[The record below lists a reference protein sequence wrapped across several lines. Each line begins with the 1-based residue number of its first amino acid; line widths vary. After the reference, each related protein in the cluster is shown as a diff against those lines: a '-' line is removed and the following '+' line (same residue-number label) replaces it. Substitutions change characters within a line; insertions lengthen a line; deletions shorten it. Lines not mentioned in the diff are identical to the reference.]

1 MRSRSSRSLP
11 LALLSPALAVVAS
24 LGISQTAG
32 SAPSPAHEAAPAVAS
47 GLEIV
52 VLEAP
57 GCVYCDVFRAQDKAA
72 YEASPRA
79 RTAPLR
85 FLDLND
91 EAADKL
97 QLTGGPVNVVP
108 TFVVM
113 KDRKEVAR
121 IVGYVGLES
130 FIRVLNSILPG
141 NEDR

>member
-1 MRSRSSRSLP
+1 MRSRRSRSRTI
-11 LALLSPALAVVAS
+11 ALLSPALAVAAS
-24 LGISQTAG
+24 LGAPRPAD
-32 SAPSPAHEAAPAVAS
+32 SAPSPAHKLTPAAS

-91 EAADKL
+91 EAADQL

-121 IVGYVGLES
+121 IVGYVGIEN
-130 FIRVLNSILPG
+130 FMRVLNSILAG
-141 NEDR
+141 SEER